1 MSHRILR
8 KEKLGGDT
16 YRYEIESSLAA
27 SRFKPGQFVIIRTT
41 KKGERIP
48 LTISGVD
55 PQKGTVTLIVQ
66 ALGKSTKELAR
77 INAGDVIEDCVGP
90 LGNPSEIM
98 KYGRVVCIGG
108 GTGIACI
115 FPIIRALADAGN
127 EVISIIGA
135 RTVSLLFLEDEI
147 RMLSKEM
154 YVTTDDGS
162 RGQRGFVTDAL
173 RDVLKRHGSGGIQRV
188 MAIGP
193 PLMMKAVADTT
204 RPYAV
209 KTVVSLNT
217 IMVDG
222 TGMCGACRV
231 YVAGEMKFACIDGPE
246 FDAHKVN
253 FEDLIS
259 RLTMFEKKEK
269 IACKQCREERKAD
282 AGDRR

>member
-1 MSHRILR
+1 MR

-27 SRFKPGQFVIIRTT
+27 SRFRPGQFVIIRITE
-41 KKGERIP
+41 KGERIP
-48 LTISGVD
+48 LTIAGVD

-66 ALGKSTKELAR
+66 ALGKSTKDLAET
-77 INAGDVIEDCVGP
+77 NEGDAIEDCVGP
-90 LGNPSEIM
+90 LGNPSEIA

-115 FPIIRALADAGN
+115 FPIIEALADAGN

-135 RTVSLLFLEDEI
+135 RTGSLLFLEDEI
-147 RMLSKEM
+147 GSLSKEI

-173 RDVLKRHGSGGIQRV
+173 CTVLKRYDSGGIQRV

-193 PLMMKAVADTT
+193 PLMMKAVADAT

-231 YVAGEMKFACIDGPE
+231 YVDGEMKFACIDGPE

-269 IACKQCREERKAD
+269 IACTQCRQERKD
-282 AGDRR
+282 

>member
-1 MSHRILR
+1 MSHKIVR

-16 YRYEIESSLAA
+16 YRFEIESPLAA
-27 SRFKPGQFVIIRTT
+27 SRFRPGQFVIVRTT

-48 LTISGVD
+48 LTIAGVD
-55 PQKGTVTLIVQ
+55 PEKGTVILIVQ
-66 ALGKSTKELAR
+66 ALGKSTKELST
-77 INAGDVIEDCVGP
+77 INEGDAIEDCVGP
-90 LGNPSEIM
+90 LGNPSEIK

-115 FPIIRALADAGN
+115 FPIIKALADAGN

-135 RTVSLLFLEDEI
+135 RTGALLFLEDEI
-147 RMLSKEM
+147 ADLSKEI

-162 RGQRGFVTDAL
+162 RGQPGFVTDAL
-173 RDVLKRHGSGGIQRV
+173 CTVLEQYGGSGIQRV
-188 MAIGP
+188 IAIGP
-193 PLMMKAVADTT
+193 PLMMKAVAGAT

-231 YVAGEMKFACIDGPE
+231 YIDGEMRFACIDGPE

-259 RLTMFEKKEK
+259 RLTMFENKEK
-269 IACKQCREERKAD
+269 IACGQCRSEGKD
-282 AGDRR
+282 